1 MCALYKAQC
10 VNQSTRRSDFVV
22 WWKPHNCCVHSTFHI
37 TEMESTGPEVKVE
50 RYVVITNISKKNNI
64 KALINAA
71 AAYNFEAILVG
82 WKNAEELHIADDIKF
97 IQLDSIDQLVVFLQE
112 RSIPLVGVEIMDGAR
127 SVLDNPFEGSVAFMP
142 GNEGTG
148 LSRRQKEISNSFIY
162 IPQYGDGTASLN
174 VYVAT
179 TLILHR
185 YNLWLSTARPG
196 L

>member
-1 MCALYKAQC
+1 MDA
-10 VNQSTRRSDFVV
+10 TVV
-22 WWKPHNCCVHSTFHI
+22 PLTDIK
-37 TEMESTGPEVKVE
+37 E

-71 AAYNFEAILVG
+71 AAYNFGAILVG
-82 WKNAEELHIADDIKF
+82 WKTPEELNISDNVKF
-97 IQLDSIDQLVVFLQE
+97 IQLDSIDQLVLFLRE

-148 LSRRQKEISNSFIY
+148 LSKRQKDISDSFIY

-185 YNLWLSTARPG
+185 YNLWLQTRVELTRPV
-196 L
+196 